1 MMASLSRIVSNS
13 RFATVRSLIVRLNC
27 LYHSVRHG
35 FKIEKEASLIKTLSG
50 PYEIT
55 WQFEKV
61 LAYRQLTYTIKKYQ
75 GKLKAAD
82 VHDDSDEE
90 AGESPSDE
98 GDMVVEQG
106 GERRPLP

>member
-1 MMASLSRIVSNS
+1 V
-13 RFATVRSLIVRLNC
+13 
-27 LYHSVRHG
+27 
-35 FKIEKEASLIKTLSG
+35 IKTFSG
-50 PYEIT
+50 PYKLT
-55 WQFEKV
+55 WQLEKV
-61 LAYRQLTYTIKKYQ
+61 LAYRRLTYTIKKYQ

-98 GDMVVEQG
+98 SDMVVEQG